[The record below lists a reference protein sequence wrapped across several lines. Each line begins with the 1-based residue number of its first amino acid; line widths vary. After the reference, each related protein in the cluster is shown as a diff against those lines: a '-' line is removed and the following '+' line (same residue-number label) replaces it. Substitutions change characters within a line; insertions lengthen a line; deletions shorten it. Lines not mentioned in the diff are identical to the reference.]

1 MSQTQSAPPTGNAGQ
16 MGIDNIQGAAM
27 NVIYTVSGIV
37 TMPVEILLRLQF
49 GTTYFPAPNLFLS
62 AIMLILMSALFGIAT
77 AMTQMIPFVRVSG
90 PAGMFGMGSFTSL
103 FFIAG
108 AVHGFRTW
116 RRMIHMELE
125 ENSTFEGPALFF
137 FALLPKG
144 SSFWFVRIV
153 YEPAFVFAVAIVLG
167 NLLIIQFPLVLYLQF
182 AALFLA
188 MKQYI
193 SWYRTWAFIRHLMDT
208 ANVGPVIAKIVN
220 NTATDDE
227 LARVHLASLPTN
239 LPPDMR
245 RATVAHI
252 ARAFSATMPEEA
264 K

>member
-1 MSQTQSAPPTGNAGQ
+1 

-37 TMPVEILLRLQF
+37 TMPVEELIRWYF
-49 GTTYFPAPNLFLS
+49 GTTYFPAPNLFFS
-62 AIMLILMSALFGIAT
+62 AIMLILASAFFNIAT

-90 PAGMFGMGSFTSL
+90 PAGMFGIGSFTSL
-103 FFIAG
+103 FFI
-108 AVHGFRTW
+108 VSVIHGVRTW

-137 FALLPKG
+137 FAFLPKG
-144 SSFWFVRIV
+144 SNFWLVRIV
-153 YEPAFVFAVAIVLG
+153 YEPVFVFVTAVVLG
-167 NLLIIQFPLVLYLQF
+167 NLLIIQFPLVLYLEF

-193 SWYRTWAFIRHLMDT
+193 AWYRTWAFIRHLMDT